1 MATTMDPA
9 TTTVLGTTMER
20 VVTAGTGT
28 VPVRPVG
35 TVPVEGV
42 GTVPVEAVG
51 TVIRTAMDPPRLS
64 PAICGR
70 SSRRS

>member
-9 TTTVLGTTMER
+9 TTTVPGTTMER
-20 VVTAGTGT
+20 VVTAGTG
-28 VPVRPVG
+28 PGRPVG